1 MFWFFIAVLV
11 VVKSPIGRAIADR
24 LAGRSGGLNSGD
36 LEPVIHELEDRVLD
50 LEERLEMTEMRLKRN
65 EEMERLRS
73 E

>member
-1 MFWFFIAVLV
+1 M